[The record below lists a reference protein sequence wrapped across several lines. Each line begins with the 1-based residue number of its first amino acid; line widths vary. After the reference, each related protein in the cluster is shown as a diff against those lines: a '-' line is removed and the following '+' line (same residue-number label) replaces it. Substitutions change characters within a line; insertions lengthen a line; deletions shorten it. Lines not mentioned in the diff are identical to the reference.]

1 MNANFK
7 PSIVTVFVPLF
18 AALIAVSG
26 FIAFPLPGTP
36 VPIVLQNMMPI
47 LASGLLGGLY
57 GTASTAIF
65 LAAGLLGLPVFSG
78 GRGGLAHLLGPT
90 GGFLIGYLA
99 AAAFL
104 ILFFR
109 KPGAKD
115 LGFSGKNTG
124 KNTGTFIDFKFIN
137 YLKILAA
144 SFSGFAL
151 IYVFGIARFM
161 QLTQRGL
168 FEALSLAC
176 IPYLPGD
183 FIKMIL
189 VSFLIYKLR
198 PVSARYFSNT

>member
-1 MNANFK
+1 MSSNFK
-7 PSIVTVFVPLF
+7 LSIMLIFVPLF

-57 GTASTAIF
+57 GTASTALF
-65 LAAGLLGLPVFSG
+65 LIAGLLGLPVFSG
-78 GRGGLAHLLGPT
+78 SRGGLAHLLGPT

-104 ILFFR
+104 IIFFR
-109 KPGAKD
+109 KPGEKD
-115 LGFSGKNTG
+115 LVLVSSGKN
-124 KNTGTFIDFKFIN
+124 KSIKLIN
-137 YLKILAA
+137 YLKIIAA

-161 QLTQRGL
+161 QLTNRGL
-168 FEALSLAC
+168 FESLSLAC
-176 IPYLPGD
+176 LPYLPGD

-189 VSFLIYKLR
+189 VSALIYKLR
-198 PVSARYFSNT
+198 PVTARYFLEASS

>member
-1 MNANFK
+1 MSSNFK
-7 PSIVTVFVPLF
+7 LSIMPIFVPLF
-18 AALIAVSG
+18 AALITISG

-57 GTASTAIF
+57 GTASTALF
-65 LAAGLLGLPVFSG
+65 LIAGLLGLPVFSG
-78 GRGGLAHLLGPT
+78 GRGGIAHLLGPT

-104 ILFFR
+104 IIFFR

-115 LGFSGKNTG
+115 LTLVSSGKNNSI
-124 KNTGTFIDFKFIN
+124 KLIN
-137 YLKILAA
+137 YLKIIAA

-161 QLTQRGL
+161 QLTNRGL
-168 FEALSLAC
+168 FESLSLAC

-189 VSFLIYKLR
+189 VSALIYKLR
-198 PVSARYFSNT
+198 PVTARYFLEASS

>member
-1 MNANFK
+1 MSSNFK
-7 PSIVTVFVPLF
+7 LSIMPVFVPLF

-57 GTASTAIF
+57 GTASTVLF
-65 LAAGLLGLPVFSG
+65 LIAGLLGLPVFSG
-78 GRGGLAHLLGPT
+78 SRGGLAHILGPT

-104 ILFFR
+104 IIFFR
-109 KPGAKD
+109 KPGTKD
-115 LGFSGKNTG
+115 LALVSSGKNNSI
-124 KNTGTFIDFKFIN
+124 KLIN
-137 YLKILAA
+137 YLKIIAA

-161 QLTQRGL
+161 QLTNRGL
-168 FEALSLAC
+168 FESLNLAC

-189 VSFLIYKLR
+189 VSALIYKLR
-198 PVSARYFSNT
+198 PVTARYFLEASS

>member
-1 MNANFK
+1 MSSNFK
-7 PSIVTVFVPLF
+7 LSIMPIFVPLF
-18 AALIAVSG
+18 AALITVSG

-57 GTASTAIF
+57 GTASTVLF
-65 LAAGLLGLPVFSG
+65 LIAGLLGLPVFSG
-78 GRGGLAHLLGPT
+78 GRGGIAHLLGPT

-104 ILFFR
+104 IIFFR

-115 LGFSGKNTG
+115 LALVSSGKNNSI
-124 KNTGTFIDFKFIN
+124 KLIN
-137 YLKILAA
+137 YLKIIAA

-161 QLTQRGL
+161 QLTNRGL
-168 FEALSLAC
+168 FESLSLAC

-189 VSFLIYKLR
+189 VSALIYKLR
-198 PVSARYFSNT
+198 PVTARYFLEASS

>member
-1 MNANFK
+1 MSSNFK
-7 PSIVTVFVPLF
+7 LSIMLIFVPLF

-57 GTASTAIF
+57 GTASTVLF
-65 LAAGLLGLPVFSG
+65 LITGLLGLPVFSG
-78 GRGGLAHLLGPT
+78 GRGGLTHLLGPT

-104 ILFFR
+104 IIFFR

-115 LGFSGKNTG
+115 LALVSSGKN
-124 KNTGTFIDFKFIN
+124 KSIKLIN
-137 YLKILAA
+137 YLKIIAA

-161 QLTQRGL
+161 QLTNRGL
-168 FEALSLAC
+168 FESLSLAC

-189 VSFLIYKLR
+189 VSALIYKLR
-198 PVSARYFSNT
+198 PVTARYFLEASS

>member
-1 MNANFK
+1 MSTNFK

-99 AAAFL
+99 VAAFL

-109 KPGAKD
+109 KPGVKD
-115 LGFSGKNTG
+115 LAG
-124 KNTGTFIDFKFIN
+124 FKFIG

-168 FEALSLAC
+168 FEALSLTC
-176 IPYLPGD
+176 LPYLPGD

-198 PVSARYFSNT
+198 PVTAKYFLRES

>member
-1 MNANFK
+1 MSSNFK
-7 PSIVTVFVPLF
+7 LSIMLIFVPLF

-36 VPIVLQNMMPI
+36 VPIVLQNMMTI

-57 GTASTAIF
+57 GTASTALF
-65 LAAGLLGLPVFSG
+65 LIAGLLGLPVFSG
-78 GRGGLAHLLGPT
+78 GRGGIAHLLGPT

-104 ILFFR
+104 IIFFR

-115 LGFSGKNTG
+115 LALVSSGKNNSI
-124 KNTGTFIDFKFIN
+124 KLIH
-137 YLKILAA
+137 YLKIIAA

-161 QLTQRGL
+161 QLTNRGL
-168 FEALSLAC
+168 FESLSLAC

-183 FIKMIL
+183 FIKVIL
-189 VSFLIYKLR
+189 VSALIYKLR
-198 PVSARYFSNT
+198 PVTARYFLEASS

>member
-1 MNANFK
+1 MSSNFK
-7 PSIVTVFVPLF
+7 LSIMPVFVPLF

-57 GTASTAIF
+57 GTASTALF
-65 LAAGLLGLPVFSG
+65 LTAGLIGLPVFSG
-78 GRGGLAHLLGPT
+78 GRGGLAHLVGPT

-104 ILFFR
+104 IIFFR
-109 KPGAKD
+109 RPGAKD
-115 LGFSGKNTG
+115 LALVSSGKS
-124 KNTGTFIDFKFIN
+124 KSIKLIN
-137 YLKILAA
+137 YLKIIAA

-161 QLTQRGL
+161 QITNRGL

-176 IPYLPGD
+176 LPYLPGD

-189 VSFLIYKLR
+189 VSALIYKLR
-198 PVSARYFSNT
+198 PVTARYFLEASS

>member
-1 MNANFK
+1 MSSNFK
-7 PSIVTVFVPLF
+7 LSIMPIFVPLF

-57 GTASTAIF
+57 GTASTVLF
-65 LAAGLLGLPVFSG
+65 LITGLLGLPVFSG
-78 GRGGLAHLLGPT
+78 SRGGLAHLLGPT

-104 ILFFR
+104 IIFFR

-115 LGFSGKNTG
+115 LALVSSGKNNSI
-124 KNTGTFIDFKFIN
+124 KLIN
-137 YLKILAA
+137 YLKIIAA

-161 QLTQRGL
+161 QLTNRGL
-168 FEALSLAC
+168 FESLNLAC

-189 VSFLIYKLR
+189 VSALIYKLR
-198 PVSARYFSNT
+198 PVTARYFLEASS

>member
-1 MNANFK
+1 MSSNFK
-7 PSIVTVFVPLF
+7 LSIMLIFVPLF

-26 FIAFPLPGTP
+26 FIVFPLPGTP

-65 LAAGLLGLPVFSG
+65 LIAGLLGLPVFSG

-104 ILFFR
+104 IIFFR

-115 LGFSGKNTG
+115 LTLVSSGKNNSI
-124 KNTGTFIDFKFIN
+124 KLIN
-137 YLKILAA
+137 YLKIIAA

-161 QLTQRGL
+161 QLTNRGL
-168 FEALSLAC
+168 FESLSLAC

-189 VSFLIYKLR
+189 VSALIYKLR
-198 PVSARYFSNT
+198 PVTARYFLEASS

>member
-1 MNANFK
+1 MSSNFK
-7 PSIVTVFVPLF
+7 LSIMLIFVPLF

-57 GTASTAIF
+57 GTASTALF
-65 LAAGLLGLPVFSG
+65 LIAGLLGLPVFSG
-78 GRGGLAHLLGPT
+78 GRGGLAHLMGPT

-104 ILFFR
+104 IIFFR

-115 LGFSGKNTG
+115 LALVSSGKN
-124 KNTGTFIDFKFIN
+124 KSIKLIN
-137 YLKILAA
+137 YLKIIAA

-161 QLTQRGL
+161 QLTNKGL
-168 FEALSLAC
+168 FESLSLAC
-176 IPYLPGD
+176 LPYLPGD

-189 VSFLIYKLR
+189 VSALIYKLR
-198 PVSARYFSNT
+198 PVTARYFLEASS

>member
-1 MNANFK
+1 MSSNFK
-7 PSIVTVFVPLF
+7 LSIMIIFVPLF

-57 GTASTAIF
+57 GTASTALF
-65 LAAGLLGLPVFSG
+65 LIAGLLGLPVFSG
-78 GRGGLAHLLGPT
+78 GRGGIAHLLGPT

-104 ILFFR
+104 IIFFR

-115 LGFSGKNTG
+115 LALVSSGKNNSI
-124 KNTGTFIDFKFIN
+124 KLIN
-137 YLKILAA
+137 YLKIIAA

-161 QLTQRGL
+161 QLTNRGL
-168 FEALSLAC
+168 FESLSLAC

-189 VSFLIYKLR
+189 VSALIYKLR
-198 PVSARYFSNT
+198 PVTARYFLEASS

>member
-1 MNANFK
+1 MSSNFK
-7 PSIVTVFVPLF
+7 LSIMLIFVPLF

-26 FIAFPLPGTP
+26 FIVFPLPGTP

-57 GTASTAIF
+57 GTASTVLF
-65 LAAGLLGLPVFSG
+65 LITGLLGLPVFSG
-78 GRGGLAHLLGPT
+78 GRGGLTHLLGPT

-104 ILFFR
+104 IIFFR

-115 LGFSGKNTG
+115 LTLVSSGKNNSI
-124 KNTGTFIDFKFIN
+124 KLIN
-137 YLKILAA
+137 YLKIIAA

-161 QLTQRGL
+161 QLTNRGL
-168 FEALSLAC
+168 FESLSLAC

-189 VSFLIYKLR
+189 VSTLIYKLR
-198 PVSARYFSNT
+198 PVTARYFLEASS

>member
-1 MNANFK
+1 MSSNFK
-7 PSIVTVFVPLF
+7 LSIMLIFVPLF
-18 AALIAVSG
+18 AAFIAVSG

-57 GTASTAIF
+57 GTASTALF
-65 LAAGLLGLPVFSG
+65 LIAGLLGLPVFSG

-104 ILFFR
+104 IIFFR

-115 LGFSGKNTG
+115 LALVSSGKN
-124 KNTGTFIDFKFIN
+124 KSIKLIN
-137 YLKILAA
+137 YLKIIAA
-144 SFSGFAL
+144 SFLGFAL

-161 QLTQRGL
+161 QLTNRGL
-168 FEALSLAC
+168 FESLSLAC

-189 VSFLIYKLR
+189 VSALIYKLR
-198 PVSARYFSNT
+198 PVTARYFLEASS

>member
-1 MNANFK
+1 MSSNFK
-7 PSIVTVFVPLF
+7 LSIMLIFVPLF
-18 AALIAVSG
+18 AAFIAVSG

-104 ILFFR
+104 IIFFR
-109 KPGAKD
+109 KPGEKD
-115 LGFSGKNTG
+115 LALVSSGKN
-124 KNTGTFIDFKFIN
+124 KSIKLIN
-137 YLKILAA
+137 YLKIIAA

-161 QLTQRGL
+161 QLTNRGL
-168 FEALSLAC
+168 FESLSLAC

-189 VSFLIYKLR
+189 VSALIYKLR
-198 PVSARYFSNT
+198 PVTARYFLETSS

>member
-1 MNANFK
+1 MSSNFK
-7 PSIVTVFVPLF
+7 LSIMLIFVPLF

-57 GTASTAIF
+57 GTASTALF
-65 LAAGLLGLPVFSG
+65 LIAGLLGLPFFSG

-104 ILFFR
+104 IIFFR

-115 LGFSGKNTG
+115 LALVSSGKN
-124 KNTGTFIDFKFIN
+124 KSIKLIN
-137 YLKILAA
+137 YLKIIAA

-161 QLTQRGL
+161 QLTNRGL
-168 FEALSLAC
+168 FESLSLAC

-189 VSFLIYKLR
+189 VSALIYKLR
-198 PVSARYFSNT
+198 PVTARYFLEVSS

>member
-1 MNANFK
+1 MSSNFK
-7 PSIVTVFVPLF
+7 LSIMLIFVPLF

-26 FIAFPLPGTP
+26 FIVFPLPGTP

-57 GTASTAIF
+57 GTASTVLF
-65 LAAGLLGLPVFSG
+65 LIAGLLGLPVFSG
-78 GRGGLAHLLGPT
+78 GRGGIAHLLGPT

-104 ILFFR
+104 IIFFR

-115 LGFSGKNTG
+115 LALVSSGKNNSI
-124 KNTGTFIDFKFIN
+124 KLIN
-137 YLKILAA
+137 YLKIIAA

-161 QLTQRGL
+161 QLTNRGL
-168 FEALSLAC
+168 FESLNLAC

-189 VSFLIYKLR
+189 VSALIYKLR
-198 PVSARYFSNT
+198 PVTARYFLEASS

>member
-1 MNANFK
+1 MSSNFK
-7 PSIVTVFVPLF
+7 LSIMPIFVPLF

-57 GTASTAIF
+57 GTASTVLF
-65 LAAGLLGLPVFSG
+65 LIAGLLGLPVFSG
-78 GRGGLAHLLGPT
+78 GRGGLTHLLGPT

-104 ILFFR
+104 IIFFR

-115 LGFSGKNTG
+115 LTLVSSGKNNSI
-124 KNTGTFIDFKFIN
+124 KLIN
-137 YLKILAA
+137 YLKIIAA

-161 QLTQRGL
+161 QLTNRGL
-168 FEALSLAC
+168 FESLSLAC

-189 VSFLIYKLR
+189 VSALIYKLR
-198 PVSARYFSNT
+198 PVTARYFLEASS

>member
-1 MNANFK
+1 MSSNFK
-7 PSIVTVFVPLF
+7 LSIMPIFVPLF

-57 GTASTAIF
+57 GTASTVLSLI
-65 LAAGLLGLPVFSG
+65 AGLLGLPVFSG
-78 GRGGLAHLLGPT
+78 GRGGLTHLLGPT

-104 ILFFR
+104 IIFFR

-115 LGFSGKNTG
+115 LTLVSSGKNNSI
-124 KNTGTFIDFKFIN
+124 KLIN
-137 YLKILAA
+137 YLKIIAA

-161 QLTQRGL
+161 QLTNRGL
-168 FEALSLAC
+168 FESLSLAC

-189 VSFLIYKLR
+189 VSALIYKLR
-198 PVSARYFSNT
+198 PVTARYFLEASS

>member
-1 MNANFK
+1 MSSNFK
-7 PSIVTVFVPLF
+7 LSIMLIFVPLF
-18 AALIAVSG
+18 AAFIAVSG

-57 GTASTAIF
+57 GTASTALF
-65 LAAGLLGLPVFSG
+65 LITGLLGLPVFSG
-78 GRGGLAHLLGPT
+78 SRGGLAHLLGPT

-104 ILFFR
+104 IIFFR
-109 KPGAKD
+109 KPGEKD
-115 LGFSGKNTG
+115 LALVSSGKN
-124 KNTGTFIDFKFIN
+124 KSIKLIN
-137 YLKILAA
+137 YLKIIAA

-161 QLTQRGL
+161 QLTNRGL
-168 FEALSLAC
+168 FESLSLAC

-189 VSFLIYKLR
+189 VSALIYKLR
-198 PVSARYFSNT
+198 PVTARYFLEASS

>member
-1 MNANFK
+1 MSSNFK
-7 PSIVTVFVPLF
+7 LSIMLIFVPLF
-18 AALIAVSG
+18 ASLIAVSG

-57 GTASTAIF
+57 GTASTALF
-65 LAAGLLGLPVFSG
+65 LIAGLLGLPVFSG

-104 ILFFR
+104 IIFFR

-115 LGFSGKNTG
+115 LALVSSGKN
-124 KNTGTFIDFKFIN
+124 KSIKLIN
-137 YLKILAA
+137 YLKIIAA

-161 QLTQRGL
+161 QLTNRGL
-168 FEALSLAC
+168 FESLSLAC
-176 IPYLPGD
+176 LPYLPGD

-189 VSFLIYKLR
+189 VSALIYKLR
-198 PVSARYFSNT
+198 PVTARYFLEASS

>member
-1 MNANFK
+1 MSSNFK
-7 PSIVTVFVPLF
+7 LSIMPIFVPLF
-18 AALIAVSG
+18 AALISVSG

-57 GTASTAIF
+57 GTASTVLF
-65 LAAGLLGLPVFSG
+65 LITGLLGLPVFSG
-78 GRGGLAHLLGPT
+78 GRGGLTHLLGPT

-104 ILFFR
+104 IIFFR

-115 LGFSGKNTG
+115 LALVSSGKNNSI
-124 KNTGTFIDFKFIN
+124 KLIN
-137 YLKILAA
+137 YLKIIAA

-161 QLTQRGL
+161 QLTNRGL
-168 FEALSLAC
+168 FESLSLAC

-183 FIKMIL
+183 FIKMRL
-189 VSFLIYKLR
+189 GSGLIYKLR
-198 PVSARYFSNT
+198 TVTARYFLEASS

>member
-1 MNANFK
+1 MSLNFK
-7 PSIVTVFVPLF
+7 LSIMLIFVPLF

-26 FIAFPLPGTP
+26 FIVFPLPGTP

-57 GTASTAIF
+57 GTASTVLF
-65 LAAGLLGLPVFSG
+65 LITGLLGLPVFSG
-78 GRGGLAHLLGPT
+78 SRGGLAHLLGPT

-104 ILFFR
+104 IIFFR
-109 KPGAKD
+109 KPGEKD
-115 LGFSGKNTG
+115 LALVSSGKN
-124 KNTGTFIDFKFIN
+124 KSIKLIN
-137 YLKILAA
+137 YLKIIAA

-161 QLTQRGL
+161 QLTNRGL
-168 FEALSLAC
+168 FESLSLAC

-189 VSFLIYKLR
+189 VSALIYKLR
-198 PVSARYFSNT
+198 PVTAKYFLEASS

>member
-1 MNANFK
+1 MSSNFK
-7 PSIVTVFVPLF
+7 LSIMLIFVPLF

-26 FIAFPLPGTP
+26 FIVFPLPGTP

-57 GTASTAIF
+57 GTASTALF
-65 LAAGLLGLPVFSG
+65 LITGLLGLPVFSG

-104 ILFFR
+104 IIFFR

-115 LGFSGKNTG
+115 LALVSSGKN
-124 KNTGTFIDFKFIN
+124 KSIKLIN
-137 YLKILAA
+137 YLKIIAA

-161 QLTQRGL
+161 QLTNRGL
-168 FEALSLAC
+168 FESLSLAC

-189 VSFLIYKLR
+189 VFALIYKLR
-198 PVSARYFSNT
+198 PVTARYFLEASS

>member
-1 MNANFK
+1 MSSNFK
-7 PSIVTVFVPLF
+7 LSIMLIFVPLF

-26 FIAFPLPGTP
+26 FIVFPLPGTP

-57 GTASTAIF
+57 GTASTVLF
-65 LAAGLLGLPVFSG
+65 LIAGLLGLPVFSG
-78 GRGGLAHLLGPT
+78 GRGGIAHLLGPT

-104 ILFFR
+104 IIFFR

-115 LGFSGKNTG
+115 LALVSSGKNNSI
-124 KNTGTFIDFKFIN
+124 KLIN
-137 YLKILAA
+137 YLKIIAA

-161 QLTQRGL
+161 QLTNRGL
-168 FEALSLAC
+168 FESLSLAC

-189 VSFLIYKLR
+189 VSALIYKLR
-198 PVSARYFSNT
+198 PVTARYFLEASS

>member
-1 MNANFK
+1 MSSNFK
-7 PSIVTVFVPLF
+7 LSIMLIFVPLF

-57 GTASTAIF
+57 GTASTVLF
-65 LAAGLLGLPVFSG
+65 LITGLLGLPVFSG
-78 GRGGLAHLLGPT
+78 GRGGLTHLLGPT

-104 ILFFR
+104 IIFFR

-115 LGFSGKNTG
+115 LALVSSGKNNSI
-124 KNTGTFIDFKFIN
+124 KLIN
-137 YLKILAA
+137 YLKIIAA

-161 QLTQRGL
+161 QLTNRGL
-168 FEALSLAC
+168 FESLSLAC

-189 VSFLIYKLR
+189 VSALIYKLR
-198 PVSARYFSNT
+198 PVTARYFLEASS

>member
-1 MNANFK
+1 MSSNFK
-7 PSIVTVFVPLF
+7 LSIMPIFVPLF

-47 LASGLLGGLY
+47 LASGLLGGIY
-57 GTASTAIF
+57 GTASTALF
-65 LAAGLLGLPVFSG
+65 LIAGLLGLPVFSG

-104 ILFFR
+104 IIFFR

-115 LGFSGKNTG
+115 LTLVSSGKNNSI
-124 KNTGTFIDFKFIN
+124 KLIN
-137 YLKILAA
+137 YLKIIAA

-161 QLTQRGL
+161 QLTNRGL
-168 FEALSLAC
+168 FESLSLAC

-189 VSFLIYKLR
+189 VSVLIYKLR
-198 PVSARYFSNT
+198 PVTARYFLETSS

>member
-1 MNANFK
+1 MSSNFK
-7 PSIVTVFVPLF
+7 LSIMLIFVPLF
-18 AALIAVSG
+18 AAFIAVSG

-57 GTASTAIF
+57 GTASTALF
-65 LAAGLLGLPVFSG
+65 LIAGLLGLPVFSG
-78 GRGGLAHLLGPT
+78 GKGGLAHLLGPT

-104 ILFFR
+104 IIFFR

-115 LGFSGKNTG
+115 LALVSSGKN
-124 KNTGTFIDFKFIN
+124 KSIKLIN
-137 YLKILAA
+137 YLKIIAA

-161 QLTQRGL
+161 QLTNRGL
-168 FEALSLAC
+168 FESLSLAC

-189 VSFLIYKLR
+189 VSALIYKLR
-198 PVSARYFSNT
+198 PVTARYFLEASS

>member
-1 MNANFK
+1 MSSNFK
-7 PSIVTVFVPLF
+7 LSIMLIFVPLF
-18 AALIAVSG
+18 AAFIAVSG

-47 LASGLLGGLY
+47 LASGLLGGPY
-57 GTASTAIF
+57 GTASTALF
-65 LAAGLLGLPVFSG
+65 LIAGLLGLPVFSG

-104 ILFFR
+104 IIFFR
-109 KPGAKD
+109 KPGEKD
-115 LGFSGKNTG
+115 LALVSSGKN
-124 KNTGTFIDFKFIN
+124 KSIKLIN
-137 YLKILAA
+137 YLKIIAA

-161 QLTQRGL
+161 QLTNRGL
-168 FEALSLAC
+168 FESLSLAC

-189 VSFLIYKLR
+189 VSALIYKLR
-198 PVSARYFSNT
+198 PVTAKYFLEASS

>member
-1 MNANFK
+1 MSSNFK
-7 PSIVTVFVPLF
+7 LSIMLIFVPLF

-26 FIAFPLPGTP
+26 FIVFPLPGTP

-57 GTASTAIF
+57 GTASTVLF
-65 LAAGLLGLPVFSG
+65 LIAGLLGHPVFSG
-78 GRGGLAHLLGPT
+78 GRGGLVHLLGPT

-104 ILFFR
+104 IIFFR
-109 KPGAKD
+109 KPGEKD
-115 LGFSGKNTG
+115 LALVSSGKN
-124 KNTGTFIDFKFIN
+124 KSIKLIN
-137 YLKILAA
+137 YLKIIAA

-161 QLTQRGL
+161 QLTNRGL
-168 FEALSLAC
+168 FESLSLTC

-189 VSFLIYKLR
+189 VSALIYKLR
-198 PVSARYFSNT
+198 PVTARYFLEASS

>member
-1 MNANFK
+1 MSSNFK
-7 PSIVTVFVPLF
+7 LSIMPIFVPLF

-26 FIAFPLPGTP
+26 FIVFPLPGTP

-65 LAAGLLGLPVFSG
+65 LIAGLLGLPVFSG

-104 ILFFR
+104 IIFFR

-115 LGFSGKNTG
+115 LTLVSSGKNNSI
-124 KNTGTFIDFKFIN
+124 KLIN
-137 YLKILAA
+137 YLKIIAA

-161 QLTQRGL
+161 QLTNRGL
-168 FEALSLAC
+168 FESLSLAC

-189 VSFLIYKLR
+189 VSALIYKLR
-198 PVSARYFSNT
+198 PVTARYFLEASS

>member
-1 MNANFK
+1 MSSNFK
-7 PSIVTVFVPLF
+7 LSIMLIFVPLF

-47 LASGLLGGLY
+47 LTSGLLGGLY
-57 GTASTAIF
+57 GTASTVLF
-65 LAAGLLGLPVFSG
+65 LIAGLLGLPVFSG
-78 GRGGLAHLLGPT
+78 GRGGIAHLLGPT

-104 ILFFR
+104 IIFFR

-115 LGFSGKNTG
+115 LALVSSGKNNSI
-124 KNTGTFIDFKFIN
+124 KLIN
-137 YLKILAA
+137 YLKIIAA

-161 QLTQRGL
+161 QLTNRGL
-168 FEALSLAC
+168 FESLNLAC

-189 VSFLIYKLR
+189 VSALIYKLR
-198 PVSARYFSNT
+198 PVTARYFLEASS

>member
-1 MNANFK
+1 MSSNFK
-7 PSIVTVFVPLF
+7 LSIMLIFVPLF

-57 GTASTAIF
+57 GTASTVLF
-65 LAAGLLGLPVFSG
+65 LIAGLLGLPVFSG
-78 GRGGLAHLLGPT
+78 SRGGLAHLLGPT

-104 ILFFR
+104 IIFFR

-115 LGFSGKNTG
+115 LALVSSGKNNSI
-124 KNTGTFIDFKFIN
+124 KLIN
-137 YLKILAA
+137 YLKIIAA

-161 QLTQRGL
+161 QLTNRGL
-168 FEALSLAC
+168 FESLSLAC

-189 VSFLIYKLR
+189 VSALIYKLR
-198 PVSARYFSNT
+198 PVTARYFLEASS

>member
-1 MNANFK
+1 MSSNFK
-7 PSIVTVFVPLF
+7 LSIMPIFVPLF
-18 AALIAVSG
+18 AALITVSG

-57 GTASTAIF
+57 GTASTVLF
-65 LAAGLLGLPVFSG
+65 LIAGLLGLPVFSG
-78 GRGGLAHLLGPT
+78 GRGGIAHLLGPT

-104 ILFFR
+104 IIFFR

-115 LGFSGKNTG
+115 LALVSSGKNNSI
-124 KNTGTFIDFKFIN
+124 KLIN
-137 YLKILAA
+137 YLKIIAA

-161 QLTQRGL
+161 QLTNRGL
-168 FEALSLAC
+168 FESLNLAC

-189 VSFLIYKLR
+189 VSALIYKLR
-198 PVSARYFSNT
+198 PVTARYFLEASS

>member
-1 MNANFK
+1 MSSNFK
-7 PSIVTVFVPLF
+7 LSIMLIFVPLF

-65 LAAGLLGLPVFSG
+65 LIAGLLGLPVFSG

-104 ILFFR
+104 IIFFR

-115 LGFSGKNTG
+115 LALVSSGKNNSI
-124 KNTGTFIDFKFIN
+124 KLIN
-137 YLKILAA
+137 YLKIIAA

-161 QLTQRGL
+161 QLTNRGL
-168 FEALSLAC
+168 FESLSLAC

-189 VSFLIYKLR
+189 VSALIYKLR
-198 PVSARYFSNT
+198 PVTARYFLEASS

>member
-1 MNANFK
+1 MSSNFK
-7 PSIVTVFVPLF
+7 LSIMLIFVPLF
-18 AALIAVSG
+18 AAFIAVSG

-57 GTASTAIF
+57 GTASTALF
-65 LAAGLLGLPVFSG
+65 LIAGLLGLPVFSG

-104 ILFFR
+104 IIFFR

-115 LGFSGKNTG
+115 LALVSSGKNNSI
-124 KNTGTFIDFKFIN
+124 KLIN
-137 YLKILAA
+137 YLKIIAA

-161 QLTQRGL
+161 QLTNRGL
-168 FEALSLAC
+168 FESLSLAC
-176 IPYLPGD
+176 LPYLPGD

-189 VSFLIYKLR
+189 VSALIYKLR
-198 PVSARYFSNT
+198 PVTARYFLEASS

>member
-1 MNANFK
+1 MSSNFK
-7 PSIVTVFVPLF
+7 LSIMLIFVPLF

-57 GTASTAIF
+57 GTASTVLF
-65 LAAGLLGLPVFSG
+65 LIAGLLGLPVFSG
-78 GRGGLAHLLGPT
+78 GRGGIAHLLGPT

-104 ILFFR
+104 IIFFR

-115 LGFSGKNTG
+115 LALVSSGKNNSI
-124 KNTGTFIDFKFIN
+124 KLIN
-137 YLKILAA
+137 YLKIIAA

-161 QLTQRGL
+161 QLTNRGL
-168 FEALSLAC
+168 FESLSLAC

-189 VSFLIYKLR
+189 VSALIYKLR
-198 PVSARYFSNT
+198 PVTARYFLEASS

>member
-1 MNANFK
+1 MSSNFK
-7 PSIVTVFVPLF
+7 LSIMLIFVPLF

-26 FIAFPLPGTP
+26 FIVFPLPGTP

-47 LASGLLGGLY
+47 LVSGLLGGLY
-57 GTASTAIF
+57 GTASTALF
-65 LAAGLLGLPVFSG
+65 LIAGLLGLPVFSG

-104 ILFFR
+104 IIFFR
-109 KPGAKD
+109 KPGEKD
-115 LGFSGKNTG
+115 LALVSSGKN
-124 KNTGTFIDFKFIN
+124 KSIKLIN
-137 YLKILAA
+137 YLKIIAA

-161 QLTQRGL
+161 QLTNRGL
-168 FEALSLAC
+168 FESLSLAC

-189 VSFLIYKLR
+189 VSALIYKLR
-198 PVSARYFSNT
+198 PVTAKYFLEASS